1 MIAMISMHPSIMYG
15 DFREN
20 KLNSLK
26 WLLKMI
32 KLTLTNFNSVLY
44 CTNWLIRAA
53 LRPLDDMLLLRTRTS
68 AWPAREVALVLVFYS
83 NF

>member
-44 CTNWLIRAA
+44 CTNWLTGTFVHR
-53 LRPLDDMLLLRTRTS
+53 LSDLERS
-68 AWPAREVALVLVFYS
+68 Y
-83 NF
+83 